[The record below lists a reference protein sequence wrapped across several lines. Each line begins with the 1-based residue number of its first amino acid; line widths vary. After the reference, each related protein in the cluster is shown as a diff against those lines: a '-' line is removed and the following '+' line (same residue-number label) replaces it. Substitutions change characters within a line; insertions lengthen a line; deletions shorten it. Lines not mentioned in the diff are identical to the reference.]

1 MEILKKKLASSEYI
15 YTHQSTADDRYQGKA
30 ESSPLPG
37 PGRVKQTY
45 YYNGIFS
52 AEAIESEEM
61 TPCRGDEKNF

>member
-1 MEILKKKLASSEYI
+1 MIPGGGRI
-15 YTHQSTADDRYQGKA
+15 D
-30 ESSPLPG
+30 PPPG